1 MTSKSLT
8 GYAWLSI
15 GTAIVTIFLKLI
27 AYFVTGSVGL
37 LSDAL
42 ESFINLAAA
51 IFALFALKLAEKPP
65 DEDHAYG
72 HGKAEYF
79 SSVFEGVLIV
89 LAAISIGF
97 TAFDRL
103 LHPKVIEQA
112 FLGIFISAIASL
124 INLII
129 AIKLLRAGKK
139 HHSIT
144 LEADGHH
151 LLTDVWTSVGV
162 IAGVFL
168 VALTKIQVLD
178 PIVAILVA
186 INIIVTGISLVKRS
200 AMGFMD
206 TAISQDEK
214 KRAVSILEKYC
225 VNGIQYHGIRTR
237 QSGARRFISFH
248 ILVPGQ
254 WSVQDSHNLLEK
266 IEKDIRTSI
275 PNITVST
282 HIEPLEDPVS
292 MEDVNIDRA

>member
-42 ESFINLAAA
+42 ESLINLAAA
-51 IFALFALKLAEKPP
+51 VFALFALKLAEKPP

-72 HGKAEYF
+72 HSKAEYF

-89 LAAISIGF
+89 LAAISIGLA
-97 TAFDRL
+97 AFDRI
-103 LHPKVIEQA
+103 LHPKIIEQA
-112 FLGIFISAIASL
+112 FLGIGISVIASL
-124 INLII
+124 INFII

-162 IAGVFL
+162 ITGVLL
-168 VALTKIQVLD
+168 VGITQIQILD

-186 INIIVTGISLVKRS
+186 INIVVTGVILIKKS
-200 AMGFMD
+200 AIGFMD
-206 TAISQDEK
+206 TAISADEK
-214 KRAVSILEKYC
+214 KKAVSILEKYC
-225 VNGIQYHGIRTR
+225 VKGIQYHGIRTR
-237 QSGARRFISFH
+237 QSGSRRFISFH
-248 ILVPGQ
+248 ILVPGK
-254 WSVQDSHNLLEK
+254 WTVQNGHNLLER

-292 MEDVNIDRA
+292 MEDVTIDRM